1 MNLNGIDTTL
11 NERVNQS
18 STSLGQVKDFVLTQG
33 SGTGEAPIAAS
44 DFLSLINAS
53 VPDKVSRSLL
63 PQYMFGIYN
72 YAGNQEFLI
81 LKVSSYDTTF
91 SGMLSWEANLWQ
103 NFKNLFGLS
112 VNTSS
117 AQTNGVTST
126 STSISSSSVPTNLTD
141 QGSSAIDT
149 MKFQDAQFDN
159 QDCRVIKDDSG
170 KIIFL
175 YSIINQNTIV
185 IATSPDTLRE
195 IVSRINAA
203 ATITQ

>member
-1 MNLNGIDTTL
+1 
-11 NERVNQS
+11 
-18 STSLGQVKDFVLTQG
+18 
-33 SGTGEAPIAAS
+33 
-44 DFLSLINAS
+44 
-53 VPDKVSRSLL
+53 
-63 PQYMFGIYN
+63 MFGMYN
-72 YAGNQEFLI
+72 YDGNQEFLI
-81 LKVSSYDTTF
+81 LKVNSYDTAF
-91 SGMLSWEANLWQ
+91 SGMLLWEANLWQ

-159 QDCRVIKDDSG
+159 QDCRVIKDASG